1 MPDDPA
7 GPARSRLR
15 RAAARGGGRLEVEV
29 VASGARPAATA
40 GLSAWLA
47 RVAAWRAAGLV
58 TVALVSDARIR
69 ALNRRFRGTD
79 RVTDVLSFP
88 AFAPAALRRGQP
100 ARDRRPPI
108 PGLRPPLGDI
118 VIAIGRARR
127 QARDAGHRLA
137 DELRLLA
144 LHGLLHL
151 AGYDHERYRGRM
163 ARVERALRRQG
174 GLETGLIERA
184 EGRARPGRGKQAR

>member
-7 GPARSRLR
+7 GPARTRLR

-29 VASGARPAATA
+29 VASGARPATV

-47 RVAAWRAAGLV
+47 RVAAGRAAGLV

-88 AFAPAALRRGQP
+88 AFAPPALRQGQPALGSAALRRGKP
-100 ARDRRPPI
+100 RF
-108 PGLRPPLGDI
+108 LGDI

-151 AGYDHERYRGRM
+151 AGYDHERDRGRM
-163 ARVERALRRQG
+163 ARVERALRRKG
-174 GLETGLIERA
+174 GLEAGLIERA
-184 EGRARPGRGKQAR
+184 EGRARPRRGKPAR

>member
-7 GPARSRLR
+7 GPARTRLR

-69 ALNRRFRGTD
+69 ALNRGFRGTD

-88 AFAPAALRRGQP
+88 APGLPPPDVAPPELCRGPPKPRR
-100 ARDRRPPI
+100 RRPVPSSS
-108 PGLRPPLGDI
+108 
-118 VIAIGRARR
+118 A
-127 QARDAGHRLA
+127 
-137 DELRLLA
+137 
-144 LHGLLHL
+144 
-151 AGYDHERYRGRM
+151 
-163 ARVERALRRQG
+163 
-174 GLETGLIERA
+174 TS
-184 EGRARPGRGKQAR
+184 